1 MGRKKKLT
9 KLMLTLLK
17 RFDMLE
23 LNRIYNSDR
32 IEGMKQIESGEVDL
46 IVTDPPYCIAYKTG
60 WRADDH
66 RFSKEILNDDNE
78 QLIIDYMSE
87 CYRILKDD
95 SAAYIFCSAKT
106 LDFFMQQARNAGFTI
121 KNVLI
126 WRKNNHTAGDL
137 DAQYGQCYEPILYL
151 NKGRRIINGKR
162 LEDVWDFDRVPSDK
176 LVHQNEKPIP
186 LLMQCILKSSNEGD
200 LVFDGFMG
208 SASTALACMRTNRNY
223 LGFELDED
231 YFKVAQRRIKEE
243 KLNQKDM
250 FGYAGVK

>member
-1 MGRKKKLT
+1 
-9 KLMLTLLK
+9 
-17 RFDMLE
+17 MLE
-23 LNRIYNSDR
+23 FDRIYNSDC
-32 IEGMKQIESGEVDL
+32 IEGMKQIESGWVSL
-46 IVTDPPYCIAYKTG
+46 IVTDPPYCISYKTG
-60 WRADDH
+60 WRAYDH

-78 QLIIDYMSE
+78 QLIIDYMRE
-87 CYRILKDD
+87 CYRILKYD
-95 SAAYIFCSAKT
+95 SAAYVFCSAKT

-137 DAQYGQCYEPILYL
+137 EAQYGQCYEPILYL

-200 LVFDGFMG
+200 LVFDGFCG
-208 SASTALACMRTNRNY
+208 SGTTCVAAMRTKRKF

-243 KLNQKDM
+243 MFNQKDM
-250 FGYAGVK
+250 FGYDGVK

>member
-1 MGRKKKLT
+1 MI
-9 KLMLTLLK
+9 
-17 RFDMLE
+17 E
-23 LNRIYNSDR
+23 LNKIYNEDCL
-32 IEGMKQIESGEVDL
+32 IGMKKIESGGVDL
-46 IVTDPPYCIAYKTG
+46 IVTDPPYCISYKTNRRKG
-60 WRADDH
+60 KH

-87 CYRILKDD
+87 CYRILKED

-137 DAQYGQCYEPILYL
+137 DAQYGQCYESILYL
-151 NKGRRIINGKR
+151 NKGRRTINGKR

-200 LVFDGFMG
+200 LVFDGFIG
-208 SASTALACMRTNRNY
+208 SASTALACLRTNRKFV
-223 LGFELDED
+223 GFELDKEYYD
-231 YFKVAQRRIKEE
+231 KACKRIQLEMAQPS
-243 KLNQKDM
+243 L
-250 FGYAGVK
+250 F